1 MDSHSSAP
9 AQVSASGYSSRYLF
23 RLVQIGIGVALIA
36 ILLYRE
42 SIDVHALTG
51 LRMQPWT
58 VAAAAVL
65 ILLTLPIATLRWAI
79 VLETLGVALPR
90 IRLFHIV
97 CIATAFNQ
105 LLFGPTSGDAVR
117 GVYVWRILRRSSG
130 RIALSIIVDRGLG
143 ALALIAVAAVLILLR
158 WDRMQE
164 VPQLMV
170 LVLSVMASLVVGL
183 IGGIALLAAPSLLF
197 RSRSLFH
204 GYPRIKQFLDQAQ
217 GVFMAFRRKP
227 IALAAAFGSPCWVKP
242 QRCSRSCSSR
252 PISTSDHYP
261 ALDYLVSAPLAL
273 IANMLPFTPGGLGVG
288 EAAFDQLCRWLEP
301 SPSGA
306 PYANIFFAFRA
317 VSMLVLLVGIA
328 SFILLRCEFR
338 SAGKF

>member
-227 IALAAAFGSPCWVKP
+227 FALAAAFGLSVLGQAATLLALVLIASNLHIGPL
-242 QRCSRSCSSR
+242 
-252 PISTSDHYP
+252 P
-261 ALDYLVSAPLAL
+261 ALDYLVSATLAL

-328 SFILLRCEFR
+328 SFVLLRSEFR